1 MSDIKVG
8 KYLGGEFQME
18 LLKGMKAR
26 RAIRKFKP
34 DPVPDEYVRELL
46 EAARLAP
53 SGSNLQPARY
63 IVIKSQEARAKLG
76 ECTPLPFVAE
86 APVVIVC
93 CADSKAF
100 ASAGER
106 YKELQES
113 GAFAETPMEKPNPR
127 EYLRRNRSMG
137 EAEIKAYL
145 SLNVA
150 IAIDHI
156 TLRAVDLGLG
166 TCWVMM
172 FDQDKLRQAF
182 EIDERYHL
190 LALLPVGYPAQDPA
204 QRPRL
209 AVEELL
215 LKEV

>member
-1 MSDIKVG
+1 
-8 KYLGGEFQME
+8 ME
-18 LLKGMKAR
+18 LLEAMKAR

-34 DPVPDEYVRELL
+34 DPVPEDSVKELL

-63 IVIKSQEARAKLG
+63 IIVKSREARAKLG

-93 CADSKAF
+93 CADSRVF
-100 ASAGER
+100 ETSGDR

-113 GAFAETPMEKPNPR
+113 GAFIGTTLEKPNPR
-127 EYLRRNRSMG
+127 EYLRRTRKMDES
-137 EAEIKAYL
+137 EIKNYL

-150 IAIDHI
+150 IAMDHL

-172 FDQDKLRQAF
+172 FDQDKVRAAL
-182 EIDERYHL
+182 EIDERYRIV
-190 LALLPVGYPAQDPA
+190 ALLPVGYPDQTPA

-209 AVEELL
+209 AVDELL